1 MAWIEYAD
9 ADAGTDTDDTSADE
23 YADELP
29 ELHAAA
35 SDADAKADAAPF
47 ADAET
52 VADAG
57 GSLSAM
63 RSGLRARRGFTLVE
77 MLVAMLLLG
86 IVMSIAAYEI
96 QTVVYQRMYMQSHMT
111 AEQTARVAMS
121 RVADDSRQMSVDIT
135 DFAQPQ
141 GPVLQP
147 AVGSTAGPILQY
159 YETAGLVAQG
169 SGPNPLPSPN
179 GVPVPCYNEVTIQL
193 VTPTPPPTLRGGEL
207 QETIVPVGS
216 TCNMSYPSAP
226 IVLARNVSSFNVNP
240 VASGSSGVPNGYQV
254 DIAAYPS
261 DDEANIDTRMGAT
274 YQISQMITP
283 VVFEEAH

>member
-1 MAWIEYAD
+1 VAGNEHAHSDAGAD
-9 ADAGTDTDDTSADE
+9 ADAHE
-23 YADELP
+23 YAVELP
-29 ELHAAA
+29 VVHPVAAA
-35 SDADAKADAAPF
+35 APDPDAE
-47 ADAET
+47 ADAEPFPDAEA

-57 GSLSAM
+57 GSVRAM
-63 RSGLRARRGFTLVE
+63 RSAVTARRGFTLVE

-147 AVGSTAGPILQY
+147 ATMSTAGPILQY

-193 VTPTPPPTLRGGEL
+193 VIPTPPPTLRGGEL

-216 TCNMSYPSAP
+216 PCDMTYPSAP
-226 IVLARNVSSFNVNP
+226 IVLARNVSSFTVTAIP
-240 VASGSSGVPNGYQV
+240 SGSTGVPNGYQI
-254 DIAAYPS
+254 DISAYPS

-274 YQISQMITP
+274 YRISQMITP
-283 VVFEEAH
+283 VVFQEAH